1 MRVAGIRKR
10 VLKPPE
16 GTSDQPHASRE
27 RKWGEC
33 RVSRNQG
40 GDRRKYHRIET
51 DQVISFAEIDRPD
64 QLGMGK
70 DVSSG
75 GIRFE
80 AVGCEIALGN
90 VLRVTFNVL
99 KQTVVATGI
108 VVWATETDAISTDVG
123 LEFIEIDP
131 IALQLLNESSSPEM
145 MEFEE
150 AY

>member
-99 KQTVVATGI
+99 KQTVVAIGL
-108 VVWATETDAISTDVG
+108 VVWATETDPISTDVG
-123 LEFIEIDP
+123 IEFIDIDP
-131 IALQLLNESSSPEM
+131 MALRLLEESVETEDT
-145 MEFEE
+145 EFETLG
-150 AY
+150 